1 MKPLIVLCGCLLLLW
16 TLTAFVSCA
25 EDAPKEGITVTA
37 QSGNI
42 KLTCEG
48 STWKFTPQNVKEHV
62 LNYTD
67 DNTGEYTCINSEGQ
81 GSTTIY
87 VKIRTCDNCVELD
100 GGSLSSII
108 VGNVVA
114 TIVVGVAVY
123 LIASQARTV
132 PVTSNKKSSDRQHLV
147 PNEARATNE
156 HYQPLNHRGQKDTYD
171 ELHKR

>member
-1 MKPLIVLCGCLLLLW
+1 MKPPIVLSGCLLLLW

-25 EDAPKEGITVTA
+25 EDAAEEGIKVTIL
-37 QSGNI
+37 SGKIRLNC
-42 KLTCEG
+42 KEE
-48 STWKFTPQNVKEHV
+48 WKINGNATSRELPYSDEW
-62 LNYTD
+62 
-67 DNTGEYTCINSEGQ
+67 TGEYTCQGNSE
-81 GSTTIY
+81 TDTAKIY
-87 VKIRTCDNCVELD
+87 VKFRTCDNCVELD

-108 VGNVVA
+108 VGDVVA

-156 HYQPLNHRGQKDTYD
+156 HYQPLKHRGQKDTYD
-171 ELHKR
+171 ELRR